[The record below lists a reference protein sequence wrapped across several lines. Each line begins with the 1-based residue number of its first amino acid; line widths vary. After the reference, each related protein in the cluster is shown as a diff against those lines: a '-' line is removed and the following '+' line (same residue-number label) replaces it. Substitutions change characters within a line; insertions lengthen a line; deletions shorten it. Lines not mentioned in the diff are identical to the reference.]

1 MNETWSSI
9 QIRAIEENPANV
21 NVDFLG
27 SKEWPNPKL
36 LGKNGV
42 NNQALNSA
50 TRKHFEKNSIKAI
63 CHVTFKSSEEMH
75 GSRYFWA
82 DINSCITFEVFPLL
96 KDYCCVSCC
105 KYKYRSFR
113 NK

>member
-50 TRKHFEKNSIKAI
+50 TRKHFEKNSIKANVMS
-63 CHVTFKSSEEMH
+63 HL
-75 GSRYFWA
+75 
-82 DINSCITFEVFPLL
+82 NLL
-96 KDYCCVSCC
+96 KKCVAQDIFGRH
-105 KYKYRSFR
+105 KQLHHI
-113 NK
+113 